1 MGLNRRKKSGRTIG
15 GSRLIVDGQPIF
27 SVTKY
32 VPELKK
38 TSKPDISNEE
48 SELTTTTTTIS
59 PTTTTTTISPTT
71 TTTTTISCNLVTQ
84 QFENLITQNGNN
96 LVFC

>member
-38 TSKPDISNEE
+38 TSKPEISNEE
-48 SELTTTTTTIS
+48 SEL
-59 PTTTTTTISPTT
+59 TTTTTTISPTT

>member
-38 TSKPDISNEE
+38 ISKPDISNEE
-48 SELTTTTTTIS
+48 SELTTTTTT
-59 PTTTTTTISPTT
+59 TIST
-71 TTTTTISCNLVTQ
+71 CNLVTQ
-84 QFENLITQNGNN
+84 QFENLITQNGDN

>member
-1 MGLNRRKKSGRTIG
+1 MGLNRRKKSGRAIG

-48 SELTTTTTTIS
+48 SELTTTTTT
-59 PTTTTTTISPTT
+59 TIST
-71 TTTTTISCNLVTQ
+71 CNLVTQ
-84 QFENLITQNGNN
+84 QFEILITQNGNN

>member
-38 TSKPDISNEE
+38 ISKPDISNEE
-48 SELTTTTTTIS
+48 SEL
-59 PTTTTTTISPTT
+59 TTTTTTISPTT

-84 QFENLITQNGNN
+84 QFENLITQNGDN

>member
-59 PTTTTTTISPTT
+59 PTTTTTT
-71 TTTTTISCNLVTQ
+71 TISCNLVTQ

>member
-27 SVTKY
+27 TVIKY
-32 VPELKK
+32 TPDLRKQSK
-38 TSKPDISNEE
+38 TDISNEE

-59 PTTTTTTISPTT
+59 PTTTTTTTS
-71 TTTTTISCNLVTQ
+71 SCNLVTQ
-84 QFENLITQNGNN
+84 QFEKIITQNGDN
-96 LVFC
+96 LVVC

>member
-38 TSKPDISNEE
+38 ISKPDISNEE
-48 SELTTTTTTIS
+48 SELTTTTTTQI
-59 PTTTTTTISPTT
+59 
-71 TTTTTISCNLVTQ
+71 
-84 QFENLITQNGNN
+84 G
-96 LVFC
+96 

>member
-27 SVTKY
+27 TVIKY
-32 VPELKK
+32 TPDLRKQ
-38 TSKPDISNEE
+38 SKIDISNEE
-48 SELTTTTTTIS
+48 SELTTTTTT
-59 PTTTTTTISPTT
+59 TIST
-71 TTTTTISCNLVTQ
+71 CNLVTQ
-84 QFENLITQNGNN
+84 QFENLITQNGDN

>member
-27 SVTKY
+27 TVIKY
-32 VPELKK
+32 TPDLRKQSK
-38 TSKPDISNEE
+38 TDFFVEGNEFV
-48 SELTTTTTTIS
+48 
-59 PTTTTTTISPTT
+59 TTTTTTISPTT

-84 QFENLITQNGNN
+84 QYENLITQNGDN
-96 LVFC
+96 LVFCD